1 VCADLAKEEKPRRRV
16 TTCRREDL
24 AKVEGILQ
32 VSPEAAC
39 WSERSLAEA
48 FEQHGSHF
56 LICWQGQDIRGFISG
71 RQALDEG
78 EILNLAVHASWRR
91 QGIGKALVQALLEV
105 FQQEAVVQV
114 FLEVRESNIAAI
126 ELYKGLGF
134 RPMGKRKDYYRN
146 PTEAALQLS
155 LSRKRSLGTI

>member
-1 VCADLAKEEKPRRRV
+1 MGADLPKEEKLRRRV

-24 AKVEGILQ
+24 GKVEEILQ
-32 VSPEAAC
+32 VSPEAAS
-39 WSERSLAEA
+39 WSEKSLAEA

-56 LICWQGQDIRGFISG
+56 LICWQGQDITGFVSG

-91 QGIGKALVQALLEV
+91 QGVGKALVQTLLEV

-126 ELYKGLGF
+126 EFYKGLGF

-146 PTEAALQLS
+146 PTEAALLLS
-155 LSRKRSLGTI
+155 LSRK